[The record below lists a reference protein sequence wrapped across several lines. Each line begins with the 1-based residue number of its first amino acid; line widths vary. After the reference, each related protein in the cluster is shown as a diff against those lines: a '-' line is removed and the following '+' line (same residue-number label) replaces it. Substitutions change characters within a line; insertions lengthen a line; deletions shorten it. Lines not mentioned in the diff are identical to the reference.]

1 MLYRMVSTLH
11 CLCTQW
17 THRSTGQV
25 GHFLRKDDSCDITLV
40 IYSTLYYL
48 SMAEQLQM
56 GSKILNFVGSQKV
69 LGVPPGTAPI
79 SFSPRAV
86 QHFQVLV
93 DIFKLFYRLNYIFLL
108 TSSGKCHFIPRMS
121 ENRRKQLI
129 LWTVK
134 RRPSTH
140 NEVYSLMC
148 CAPLGKDDPSAI
160 LLPGLGLAGRVL
172 ELLARQR

>member
-25 GHFLRKDDSCDITLV
+25 GHFIRKDDSCDITLV

-48 SMAEQLQM
+48 SMTEQLQM

-69 LGVPPGTAPI
+69 LGVQPGTAPI

-93 DIFKLFYRLNYIFLL
+93 DIFLL
-108 TSSGKCHFIPRMS
+108 TSSGKCHFIPLML

-129 LWTVK
+129 LWTVN

-140 NEVYSLMC
+140 NEVNSLMC
-148 CAPLGKDDPSAI
+148 FAPLGKDDPSAI